1 MPFDLSL
8 DASTE
13 TQSHLS
19 QDTSVA
25 WLQAVHEIPHEIL
38 QPLQI
43 KSDALAVALVGR
55 ADSTLVLYPQVP
67 LTVACSLMCWP
78 CQLFP
83 SPAINLLD
91 PPFDSRQ
98 HFGHMFPRGT

>member
-13 TQSHLS
+13 TQNHLS

-25 WLQAVHEIPHEIL
+25 WLQAVHETPHEIL

-67 LTVACSLMCWP
+67 LTIACSLMCWP
-78 CQLFP
+78 CQ
-83 SPAINLLD
+83 
-91 PPFDSRQ
+91 
-98 HFGHMFPRGT
+98 